1 MPLEKAIQT
10 LRLLFE
16 SGERDACRQSLEA
29 LRSRYRTEPDIFDAG
44 SIGTLKEIAE
54 ALKGEPDL
62 KARLK
67 SVFGFDTF
75 RPGQE
80 EVIRAVMSGRDCLAV
95 MPTGAGKSLTY
106 QLPARLLG
114 GTTLV
119 ISPLIALMKDQVDA
133 LVDAGLRATFLN
145 SSLEPGERLERIRQ
159 LHRGEYELVYAA
171 PEGIEQSVGPLLD
184 RLDLRLIAVDE
195 AHCISHWGHDFRPAY
210 RNLAGL
216 KARFGHL
223 PVLALTATA
232 TTEVRRDIIA
242 QLGMNEPLDF
252 LGSFF
257 RPNLRL
263 HAIKK
268 GGDAPEVR
276 EAIFD
281 LVRARPG
288 QSGIIYC
295 LSRKSTESTAD
306 YLRSRGVRALAYHA
320 GLDAQAREAA
330 QEAFRRDDVDVVT
343 ATIAFGMGID
353 KSNIRYVIHR
363 DLPKSLESYYQE
375 IGRAGR
381 DGADADCVLFYSWA
395 DVMSLE
401 RFLDGLD
408 PAVAS
413 VQKKQI
419 RAMYDFAETRSCR
432 HRALVGHFGERIEAC
447 GCSCDACTG
456 RDVLAEI
463 PLAAAFGASRA
474 GRKAK
479 VPKGNFP
486 LPPPAD
492 ASPGTGEGDAG
503 LFLKLKALRK
513 QIADRRNLPAYIVF
527 SDSTL
532 HQMARFKPLTPQ
544 EMMAISGVG
553 PKKLETYGEEFLRLL
568 AEPLDP

>member
-1 MPLEKAIQT
+1 MPLEKQIQT

-16 SGERDACRQSLEA
+16 SGERDACARSLGA
-29 LRSRYRTEPDIFDAG
+29 LRERYRAAPGAFDAA
-44 SIGTLKEIAE
+44 SIQALRDIAE
-54 ALKGEPDL
+54 ALKGEHDL

-80 EVIRAVMSGRDCLAV
+80 EVIRAVLAGRDCLAV

-133 LVDAGLRATFLN
+133 LTDAGLRATFLN
-145 SSLEPGERLERIRQ
+145 SSLEAAERMERIRQ
-159 LHRGEYELVYAA
+159 LNRGEFELVYAA

-216 KARFGHL
+216 KARFGGL

-232 TTEVRRDIIA
+232 TSEVRRDIIT
-242 QLGMNEPLDF
+242 QLGMAAPLDY
-252 LGSFF
+252 LGSFY
-257 RPNLRL
+257 RPNLHL
-263 HAIKK
+263 HAVKK
-268 GGDAPEVR
+268 GGDGPAVR
-276 EAIFD
+276 EAILR
-281 LVRARPG
+281 LVRARAG

-295 LSRKSTESTAD
+295 LSRKSVDATAD
-306 YLRSRGVRALAYHA
+306 YLRSKGVRALAYHA
-320 GLDAQAREAA
+320 GLDAQARETA

-363 DLPKSLESYYQE
+363 DLPKSVEGYYQE

-401 RFLDGLD
+401 RFLDGLE
-408 PAVAS
+408 PAVAA
-413 VQKKQI
+413 VQRKQI
-419 RAMYDFAETRSCR
+419 RAMYDFAENRACR
-432 HRALVGHFGERIEAC
+432 HRALVGHFGERIEPC
-447 GCSCDACTG
+447 GASCDLCAP
-456 RDVLAEI
+456 RNVLEEAPVLLERGH
-463 PLAAAFGASRA
+463 AASRT
-474 GRKAK
+474 K
-479 VPKGNFP
+479 VPKGNFNIASV
-486 LPPPAD
+486 PA
-492 ASPGTGEGDAG
+492 EGAG
-503 LFLKLKALRK
+503 GGPDDQDMFLKLKTLRK
-513 QIADRRNLPAYIVF
+513 KLADQRNLPAYIVF
-527 SDSTL
+527 SDATL
-532 HQMARFKPLTPQ
+532 HQMARFRPLTIQ

-553 PKKLETYGEEFLRLL
+553 PKKLETYGEDFLRVLS
-568 AEPLDP
+568 EPMDP